1 MYLYCKN
8 LGSIIS
14 NIKSGAVAGNH
25 LRNKVF
31 LEAQILLCRLLVWDS
46 FEKMAPENQVVVG
59 KASA

>member
-1 MYLYCKN
+1 MYLFRKN

-46 FEKMAPENQVVVG
+46 FGKMAPE
-59 KASA
+59 S